1 MRYRRAVTNP
11 LRRPFVSA
19 AFLLAAACATAP
31 VATKSEAPAAAPVA
45 LAPAAATPAPPVAA
59 APAAAP
65 APAAPPAPVPAVPKR
80 AHLPA
85 DADGAKAA
93 LASSPRHGE
102 FVDVPFPGGPKLV
115 SWVVYPERKD
125 KAPVVI
131 VIHEI
136 FGLTDWARGV
146 ADELASE
153 GFIAIAPDLLSGL
166 GPKGGGT
173 EELGENVGKVIRSLT
188 PEQVAARL
196 DAVRAYGKGL
206 ASAKSTTGVV
216 GFCWGGSASFNY
228 AAAQPG
234 LDAAVVYYGSAPADT
249 AAYPK
254 MKAPLLGHFGGD
266 DARVGA
272 SLPPAEVE
280 LQKLQKKYTFTS
292 YAGAGHGFLRQQ
304 GARDGANLKASEQA
318 WAATVAFFKQTL
330 EK

>member
-1 MRYRRAVTNP
+1 MTTLRLAAALALLP
-11 LRRPFVSA
+11 L
-19 AFLLAAACATAP
+19 LAACATATAAAP
-31 VATKSEAPAAAPVA
+31 KAEPAAAPVA
-45 LAPAAATPAPPVAA
+45 APA

-65 APAAPPAPVPAVPKR
+65 PAPAPAAVAPVAAAAPPAPAPVPAVPKK

-85 DADGAKAA
+85 DAEGAKAA
-93 LASSPRHGE
+93 LAASPRHGE
-102 FVDVPFPGGPKLV
+102 FVDVPMAGGPKLV
-115 SWVVYPERKD
+115 SWVVYPERKE

-146 ADELASE
+146 ADELAAE

-173 EELGENVGKVIRSLT
+173 EELGAEVGKVIRSLT

-196 DAVRAYGKGL
+196 DAVRAYGRGL
-206 ASAKSTTGVV
+206 AAAKATTGVV

-228 AAAQPG
+228 AAAQPA
-234 LDAAVVYYGSAPADT
+234 LDAAVVYYGTAPAE
-249 AAYPK
+249 ASAYPK

-272 SLPPAEVE
+272 TLPPAEVE
-280 LQKLQKKYTFTS
+280 LKKLGKRYSFTS

-304 GARDGANLKASEQA
+304 GARDGANLKAAEQS

>member
-1 MRYRRAVTNP
+1 MP
-11 LRRPFVSA
+11 I
-19 AFLLAAACATAP
+19 
-31 VATKSEAPAAAPVA
+31 
-45 LAPAAATPAPPVAA
+45 
-59 APAAAP
+59 
-65 APAAPPAPVPAVPKR
+65 PAVPKR

-85 DADGAKAA
+85 DAEGAKAA
-93 LASSPRHGE
+93 LAASPRHGE
-102 FVDVPFPGGPKLV
+102 WVDVPMPGGPKLV
-115 SWVVYPERKD
+115 SWVVYPERQE

-153 GFIAIAPDLLSGL
+153 GFIAIAPDLLSGM

-173 EELGENVGKVIRSLT
+173 EELGTEVGKVIRALT

-196 DAVRAYGKGL
+196 DAVRAWGRGL
-206 ASAKSTTGVV
+206 ASARGPTGVV
-216 GFCWGGSASFNY
+216 GFCWGGGASFNY

-234 LDAAVVYYGSAPADT
+234 LDAAVVYYGPAPADL

-254 MKAPLLGHFGGD
+254 MLAPLLGHFGGD

-272 SLPPAEVE
+272 TLPGAEAE
-280 LQKLQKKYTFTS
+280 LKKLQKKYTFTS

-304 GARDGANLKASEQA
+304 GARDGANLRAAEQS